1 MSIISSIRV
10 KEMADKVFK
19 EKEKITKVFA
29 TQTDNLLETLDPD
42 KELIFDGEEGMAVLN
57 GWIQKSKEQGRNL
70 TIKCGR
76 ITFKN
81 RGAK

>member
-1 MSIISSIRV
+1 
-10 KEMADKVFK
+10 MADKVFK

-42 KELIFDGEEGMAVLN
+42 KEIIFNGDEGFSVLE
-57 GWIQKSKEQGRNL
+57 GWIKKSKEQGRDL
-70 TIKCGR
+70 TIKCGKV
-76 ITFKN
+76 TFKN